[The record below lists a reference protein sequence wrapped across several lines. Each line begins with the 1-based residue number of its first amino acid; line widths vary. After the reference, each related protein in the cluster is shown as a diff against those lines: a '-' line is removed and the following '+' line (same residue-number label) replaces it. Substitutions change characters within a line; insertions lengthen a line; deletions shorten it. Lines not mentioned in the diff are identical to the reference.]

1 MATSKIDDMVLKAKE
16 KLEKLKAENLATLE
30 AAKKKLTTLEKIQH
44 QQEKARLAAIAEAER
59 KADAHRK
66 IIFGVVALHGMAQNS
81 EFKRSMQAF
90 AKSHLT
96 VPEDLALFENL

>member
-1 MATSKIDDMVLKAKE
+1 MATSKLEERVLRAKE
-16 KLEKLKAENLATLE
+16 KLEKVKAENLASLQAAQKTLTAFE
-30 AAKKKLTTLEKIQH
+30 KLH
-44 QQEKARLAAIAEAER
+44 QRQEKERLAAIAEAER

-66 IIFGVVALHGMAQNS
+66 IIFGVVALHGMAHDDN
-81 EFKRSMQAF
+81 FKRSMQHF

>member
-1 MATSKIDDMVLKAKE
+1 MATSKIEDRVLRAKQE
-16 KLEKLKAENLATLE
+16 LEKIKAENLATLE
-30 AAKKKLTTLEKIQH
+30 AAKQSLTKLEREQAKAD
-44 QQEKARLAAIAEAER
+44 KARLAAIAEAER
-59 KADAHRK
+59 KTDAHRK

-81 EFKRSMQAF
+81 DFKRSMQDF